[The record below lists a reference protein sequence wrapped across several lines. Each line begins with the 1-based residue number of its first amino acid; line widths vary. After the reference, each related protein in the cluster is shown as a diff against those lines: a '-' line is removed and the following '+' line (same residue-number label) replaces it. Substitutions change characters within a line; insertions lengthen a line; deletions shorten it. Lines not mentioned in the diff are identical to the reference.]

1 MTTAKRLYEEA
12 LTLPDEEREDLAL
25 RLLQSVATG
34 EDEPIRL
41 HPEWE
46 AEIAR
51 RLERSRSG
59 QSRPVSAEE
68 GIERIRAWR

>member
-1 MTTAKRLYEEA
+1 MTTAQRLYEEA
-12 LTLPDEEREDLAL
+12 LALPEEEREDLAL
-25 RLLQSVATG
+25 RLLQSVAAG
-34 EDEPIRL
+34 QDEPVQL

-51 RLERSRSG
+51 RVERYRSG
-59 QSRPVSAEE
+59 QSRPISAEE